1 MTIRMALYAT
11 VCTTALLATGA
22 SATTHKKHAAA
33 RRPAAASPN
42 RELLDEVRALKAQV
56 EVLQSRI
63 DGTTSTQAASASQTQ
78 SIQSQLSVVQQ
89 KVDANDAKI
98 VALPAEIATVVKTE
112 SDKAKH
118 YDKFYFK
125 GITITPG
132 GFLELAGIYRQHQQ
146 ASDVATPFQSIP
158 YGNSRTGYTNEARFT
173 ARQSRLSFLA
183 QGDVNKQTK
192 LSMYGEFD
200 FLGAAQTANSNESNS
215 YNPRIRHLYGTV
227 DYDTGNGVGVH
238 FLAGQ
243 TWSLVTLNSKGI
255 TPRNEVTPPQI
266 DAQYVPG
273 FAWARQPQVR
283 LTVDGMG
290 HHLWLAVS
298 AENPQTTFSGVGTPA
313 GVLAGSNGTAAPLP
327 ASLVFNQLAGGGSLF
342 NGANSLTLN
351 HVPDFVGKVAFDNTF
366 AGHAFHVEG
375 FGIYRVMSY
384 RVNSGNND
392 ISAGGFGGSIS
403 FTVVP
408 KLLDVQFSGMTG
420 RGIGRYGSGQ
430 LSDATF
436 DDQGNIKPIHEQ
448 MLLAGVTVH
457 ATKMLDVYGFAG
469 QEIEEAR
476 SFTTV
481 NVAGQTLAYG
491 YGNPLYTNAGCYIEG
506 SVACN
511 GNTHALKQITGGFW
525 QKLYQGP
532 FGRAQIGAQYSYTER
547 SSLAGVGGEVRAK
560 QNIGFLSF
568 RYYPF

>member
-1 MTIRMALYAT
+1 
-11 VCTTALLATGA
+11 
-22 SATTHKKHAAA
+22 
-33 RRPAAASPN
+33 
-42 RELLDEVRALKAQV
+42 
-56 EVLQSRI
+56 
-63 DGTTSTQAASASQTQ
+63 
-78 SIQSQLSVVQQ
+78 
-89 KVDANDAKI
+89 
-98 VALPAEIATVVKTE
+98 
-112 SDKAKH
+112 
-118 YDKFYFK
+118 
-125 GITITPG
+125 
-132 GFLELAGIYRQHQQ
+132 
-146 ASDVATPFQSIP
+146 
-158 YGNSRTGYTNEARFT
+158 
-173 ARQSRLSFLA
+173 
-183 QGDVNKQTK
+183 
-192 LSMYGEFD
+192 MYGEFD

-283 LTVDGMG
+283 LTVDGMD

-313 GVLAGSNGTAAPLP
+313 GALAGSNGTAAPLP

-403 FTVVP
+403 VTVVP

-481 NVAGQTLAYG
+481 NAAGQTLAYG

-506 SVACN
+506 SAACN